1 MLTHLRDTCHS
12 IALTG
17 CCRTRAAGSYR
28 LHYGA
33 FMRHMSE
40 TESAFLPFATN
51 STQLHANLRSRNW
64 AMSLLP
70 PPSALARAELR
81 PSSGGTN
88 APSLLCMRAIYQFHC
103 ALESPLPSDGRNVR
117 GNAKDCGPQILVAS
131 VLASTRLRDSHVCVR
146 AADLLRLCMLSPVDQ
161 TMA

>member
-1 MLTHLRDTCHS
+1 MLTHLWDTCHS
-12 IALTG
+12 IALSLLPD
-17 CCRTRAAGSYR
+17 AAAR
-28 LHYGA
+28 ERPVRIA

-51 STQLHANLRSRNW
+51 STLLHANLRSRNW

-103 ALESPLPSDGRNVR
+103 ALDALLPSDGRNVR
-117 GNAKDCGPQILVAS
+117 ANA
-131 VLASTRLRDSHVCVR
+131 RD
-146 AADLLRLCMLSPVDQ
+146 
-161 TMA
+161 